1 MVEAEIEITEF
12 TNHDSFITGIIQ
24 KYGDLLA
31 KLEYYRKKCEME
43 KGLMETPT
51 EMGPKLKSNL
61 EGIKVLQFSGNIK
74 NYRAWERIFKNTMSR
89 NSQDEGSRL
98 ARLIEAI
105 QPPPLKYEIECFT
118 TTKAIWAFLD
128 KLFEDDKEL
137 IRILMNEI
145 KTMKP
150 LKVKD
155 TKRIRNFVATVCGF
169 IL

>member
-105 QPPPLKYEIECFT
+105 QPPPPLEI
-118 TTKAIWAFLD
+118 
-128 KLFEDDKEL
+128 
-137 IRILMNEI
+137 
-145 KTMKP
+145 
-150 LKVKD
+150 
-155 TKRIRNFVATVCGF
+155 
-169 IL
+169 